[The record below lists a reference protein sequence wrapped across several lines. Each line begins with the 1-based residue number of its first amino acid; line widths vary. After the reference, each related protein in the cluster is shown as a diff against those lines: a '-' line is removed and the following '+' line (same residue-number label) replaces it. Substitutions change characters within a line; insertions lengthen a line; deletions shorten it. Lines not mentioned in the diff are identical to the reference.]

1 MDWTEILSTVFE
13 LLIFPVITIAAGYLV
28 SWIKVKKEELKAKTE
43 NETTKKYIDM
53 LDKTISEC
61 VLATSQT
68 YVDSLKKAGS
78 FDGEAQKQALKQTF
92 DNVMGILTDEAKSY
106 LSAAVTDLDTY
117 VTNKIEAE
125 VKITK

>member
-1 MDWTEILSTVFE
+1 MDWAEILKQIFE
-13 LLIFPVITIAAGYLV
+13 LLIFPVITIAAGYFV
-28 SWIKVKKEELKAKTE
+28 SWLKVKKEELKAKTA

-61 VLATSQT
+61 VLATTQT
-68 YVDSLKKAGS
+68 YVDSLKKAGN
-78 FDGEAQKQALKQTF
+78 FDGEAQKQALKLTF
-92 DNVMGILTDEAKSY
+92 DNVMGILTDDAKKY
-106 LSAAVTDLDTY
+106 LSSAVTDLNAY